1 MSRIL
6 FLLLLLLAFCGSHA
20 TSTQRDTL
28 VHFASDEHVLTADA
42 IARLDAFLATIDKQ
56 ADIEFSIAGHTDS
69 DASQGYNEQL
79 ALRRSHAVREYL
91 VAHGVPAEA
100 ITLRAFGERK
110 AIASN
115 NDEEGQATNR
125 RVQVTCTLH
134 QWETTADLQAR
145 LREGSEQT
153 FSIDPSMDQTITTA
167 AGIVLELPALALV
180 DANGLP
186 VTSTVRLNVTDAIGL
201 DAILGHELSTRS
213 GDQLIETAGMVKV
226 EAIGSDG
233 APLHLDPT
241 KPLNI
246 TLPAST
252 QKDGMQLFLSND
264 GSDWN
269 TAATSVTRSWT
280 FTEPFLFAAKS
291 PELKWPA
298 MRKLDYHAPKNTL
311 RKPIE
316 PVYPREPKEP
326 QRERFNS
333 TYRWYRFVSR
343 ETLRHTDE
351 LRFAKALEQHTHALE
366 KHTRR
371 VAQYEEECAAY
382 PQALED
388 FAAKTKA
395 WEKEKLEHYAQWQKD
410 VWQPAWE
417 AHQRQVEA
425 VRPRNDSIL
434 SAWRAERDKY
444 AEAYAA
450 RMDSLGSA
458 TTTAGLQG
466 YVLTTSRLGWINCDR
481 FYNDPSPRTILAVAD
496 PDASDEE
503 VYLVFTGIKS
513 MLQMQRNDSHEYR
526 LNEIP
531 KNQPAV
537 VFAYKVL
544 DGKPML
550 CRQDVEHTKKMKL
563 DFKPSSFAEIRA
575 ALNELNGTKA

>member
-28 VHFASDEHVLTADA
+28 VHFASDEHALTADA

-69 DASQGYNEQL
+69 DASRGYNEQL

-186 VTSTVRLNVTDAIGL
+186 VTSTVRLNVTDALGL

-233 APLHLDPT
+233 AALQLDPT
-241 KPLNI
+241 KPLSI

-410 VWQPAWE
+410 VWQNRFGKRTSDKSRPCAPE
-417 AHQRQVEA
+417 RQHPERMARGTRQVRRSLRRTHGQLGQRNHHRRIARLCAHHQPLEHQ
-425 VRPRNDSIL
+425 PRI
-434 SAWRAERDKY
+434 
-444 AEAYAA
+444 
-450 RMDSLGSA
+450 GS
-458 TTTAGLQG
+458 T
-466 YVLTTSRLGWINCDR
+466 
-481 FYNDPSPRTILAVAD
+481 TILRRA
-496 PDASDEE
+496 
-503 VYLVFTGIKS
+503 
-513 MLQMQRNDSHEYR
+513 
-526 LNEIP
+526 
-531 KNQPAV
+531 
-537 VFAYKVL
+537 
-544 DGKPML
+544 
-550 CRQDVEHTKKMKL
+550 
-563 DFKPSSFAEIRA
+563 PSSPWPIPMRA
-575 ALNELNGTKA
+575 TKRSISSSPVSRACCRCNGTIPTNTG